1 MNRLNEFNITLKLAL
16 EIYLQNKLSSLP
28 EINDFDNIYKHE
40 FNENLIKLSSTI
52 ENQIPQ

>member
-1 MNRLNEFNITLKLAL
+1 MSNEFDTKLKLAL

-28 EINDFDNIYKHE
+28 EINDIDNICNHE